1 MQHPDSDDLA
11 LFALGERLGS
21 EVDAHVV
28 GCVQCTAEVEAFRM
42 TVGLAELSNYGED
55 LAKPGEHVWQA
66 IATELGIGDRQPGAG
81 GVATAIGAAASSP
94 TESSSTGTGP
104 TGAGSTGAGSTWP
117 GPSRAATDEPVR
129 QPPAPDHDAGSPIRL
144 DKTGPSLRSV
154 PGTGADLPVAPPP
167 STPPAVAGPGPAT
180 ARRWSRWVAPL
191 AAAVVGIAV
200 GSGAVIVSQNRSADV
215 TVEAV
220 APLTPVKGGPLTAD
234 QQEQLG
240 KAELVAAASGQQ
252 VKVVAPALPASSNDY
267 EVWLFGDDGRMVS
280 LGTLNDGS
288 GTFTVPQG
296 ISTREY
302 RVVDVSDEPPDGN
315 PAHSGVSLVRGAFS

>member
-21 EVDAHVV
+21 EVDAHVA
-28 GCVQCTAEVEAFRM
+28 GCEQCTAELEAFRM

-55 LAKPGEHVWQA
+55 LARPGEHVWQA
-66 IATELGIGDRQPGAG
+66 IATELGIGDRQPGAS

-94 TESSSTGTGP
+94 TESSSTG
-104 TGAGSTGAGSTWP
+104 A
-117 GPSRAATDEPVR
+117 
-129 QPPAPDHDAGSPIRL
+129 DHDAGSPIRL
-144 DKTGPSLRSV
+144 DETGPSLRSV
-154 PGTGADLPVAPPP
+154 PGTGADLPVAPPPSTP

-252 VKVVAPALPASSNDY
+252 VKVEAPALPASSNDY

-280 LGTLNDGS
+280 LGTLTDGS